1 MGRRIAIVEDEQSI
15 RANYMEAL
23 QRHGHEVAGYVTR
36 MQALAAFERGLPD
49 LVIIDVGLGDEMEGG
64 FDLCRELRA
73 RSAELPII
81 FLTARDSDLDAVSG
95 LRLGADDYL
104 SKDISLAQLLA
115 RISALFR
122 RLEALRRPQPRE
134 TVLSHGA
141 LRVEPERMQVCWRD
155 APVPL
160 TVTEFWMVHALA
172 RRPGHVRSRDQLMD
186 DARIVVDGPTVTSH
200 IKRIRRK
207 FEELDPD
214 FTAIETVHGLGYRWR
229 P

>member
-1 MGRRIAIVEDEQSI
+1 MRRQIAIVEDEHSI
-15 RANYMEAL
+15 RANYMEAM
-23 QRHGHEVAGYVTR
+23 QRHGHDVAGYGTR
-36 MQALAAFERGLPD
+36 PEALAAFERALPD

-64 FDLCRELRA
+64 FDLCRDLRA

-81 FLTARDSDLDAVSG
+81 FLTARDNDLDAVSG

-122 RLEALRRPQPRE
+122 RLEALRRPEPRE
-134 TVLSHGA
+134 TVLAHGP
-141 LRVEPERMQVCWRD
+141 LQVEPERMQVSWRG
-155 APVPL
+155 AGVPL

-172 RRPGHVRSRDQLMD
+172 RRPGHVRSRDRLME

-207 FEELDPD
+207 FEELDPA
-214 FTAIETVHGLGYRWR
+214 FAAIETVHGLGYRWR